1 MSLIYSIL
9 CLGSEGFRY
18 YNIYK
23 YSPWRFGVWMI
34 NLGYHLYC
42 IWNDLQ
48 GKPLDTL
55 VTVFLVKL
63 FKVEDLTILSVGD
76 TFKWQLDSKEAA
88 ESFAFTCSPS
98 FLMTHSSTMLLL
110 FLGLHSFTGIRI
122 QVF

>member
-55 VTVFLVKL
+55 VTVL
-63 FKVEDLTILSVGD
+63 FGQVVQSGRPNY
-76 TFKWQLDSKEAA
+76 SK
-88 ESFAFTCSPS
+88 CW
-98 FLMTHSSTMLLL
+98 
-110 FLGLHSFTGIRI
+110 
-122 QVF
+122 